1 MIDIEFAYG
10 MKALFGGL
18 ENCGDLAIVKDEKSS
33 CLMVLIDVLGHGSEA
48 RTVAMVAEKCL
59 RNCVSDSP
67 IVILQRL
74 HDCLKGSRGAVVSIC
89 AVDKTSGS
97 LTHAGIG
104 NISVR
109 IFGAKPTRLV
119 SRDGVVGYGTIRP
132 KENQV
137 QLLPGDIVM
146 MHSDGIKTHFEAS
159 ECAGLLMED
168 AEAIVEG
175 TMKRYCLM
183 KDDASCIILKILK

>member
-1 MIDIEFAYG
+1 
-10 MKALFGGL
+10 MKAFLGGL
-18 ENCGDLAIVKDEKSS
+18 EDCGDLAIVKDEKLS

-48 RTVAMVAEKCL
+48 RVVAMAAEKCL
-59 RNCVSDSP
+59 DNCDSDSP
-67 IVILQRL
+67 IALLQKL
-74 HDCLKGSRGAVVSIC
+74 HGCLKGSRGAVVSIC
-89 AVDKTSGS
+89 AVNKANGF

-104 NISVR
+104 NIEVR

-137 QLLPGDIVM
+137 QLFPGDIVM
-146 MHSDGIKTHFEAS
+146 MHSDGIKAHFDAT

-175 TMKRYCLM
+175 TMRRYGHK